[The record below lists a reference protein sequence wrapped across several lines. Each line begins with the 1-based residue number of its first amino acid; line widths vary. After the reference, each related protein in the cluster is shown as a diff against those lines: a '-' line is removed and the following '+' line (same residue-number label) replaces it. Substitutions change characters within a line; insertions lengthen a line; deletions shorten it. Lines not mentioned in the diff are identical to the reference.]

1 MVPTKMLLFLA
12 QNCRKEDE
20 RHVSVAKNRS
30 DKMSA
35 VSSLAC
41 EPGTPWIVQ
50 PAPLQEV
57 H

>member
-1 MVPTKMLLFLA
+1 MLLFLE

-41 EPGTPWIVQ
+41 EPGMPLTVQ